1 MMMIPPKSG
10 RKSVRFR
17 NAALITEMSLLYS
30 DLMSVWISEVEAA
43 EGGTV
48 LDGQSVDGKQSG
60 LVTNEAQP
68 AWAMKIRRKF
78 LALAEQI
85 QGVRAQTATARF
97 EGNIRG
103 AWPADDYNQLLTATT
118 DMLASFF
125 QVRFL
130 RFLIAAL
137 LIYLCDTAL

>member
-43 EGGTV
+43 EGGAV
-48 LDGQSVDGKQSG
+48 DGQSVDGKQSG

-68 AWAMKIRRKF
+68 AWAMKIRSKV
-78 LALAEQI
+78 LALAEQT

-103 AWPADDYNQLLTATT
+103 AWPAEDYNQLLLATT

-125 QVRFL
+125 QVRLL
-130 RFLIAAL
+130 RFLTAAL
-137 LIYLCDTAL
+137 LTYLCDTAV